1 MYLHTF
7 VIHISCLCISNII
20 KGSIY
25 YKMSVL
31 CVKEKFVLYVHIIL
45 YLCACSVGRQGFIQ
59 MWHLKVDEITNI
71 TQTQPLCTSHTVT
84 YKIKRLWL

>member
-1 MYLHTF
+1 
-7 VIHISCLCISNII
+7 
-20 KGSIY
+20 
-25 YKMSVL
+25 MSVL

-71 TQTQPLCTSHTVT
+71 TQTQPLCTSRTVT